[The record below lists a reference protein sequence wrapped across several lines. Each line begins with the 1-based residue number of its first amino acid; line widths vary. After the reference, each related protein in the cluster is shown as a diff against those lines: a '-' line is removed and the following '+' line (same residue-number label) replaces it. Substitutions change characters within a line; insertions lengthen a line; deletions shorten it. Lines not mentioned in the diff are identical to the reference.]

1 MTLAH
6 IRAATRDGLDEAVEL
21 FARLDELEAGW
32 RVFTARDHLAGDTRA
47 RYGRLIGSHEGLIVV
62 AEAEGHLVGLGVA
75 ELTTPSSS
83 YDKAVVLSNLFV
95 RSAYRRQGIGRAITA
110 ELMCFATRLGVPRL
124 VLKGFAANEAAAG
137 FWTSLGF
144 RPRLTQFSALV
155 REMRQQLTA
164 DELGPEPTPGR
175 TTCRPDGTRRPLTH
189 SIGGEDEGPQA
200 RVAWHPHRGI

>member
-75 ELTTPSSS
+75 ELTTPSSYS

-95 RSAYRRQGIGRAITA
+95 RPAYRRQGRAITA
-110 ELMCFATRLGVPRL
+110 ELMCFATRLGFPGSCS
-124 VLKGFAANEAAAG
+124 KG
-137 FWTSLGF
+137 S
-144 RPRLTQFSALV
+144 RPT
-155 REMRQQLTA
+155 
-164 DELGPEPTPGR
+164 
-175 TTCRPDGTRRPLTH
+175 RPLPA
-189 SIGGEDEGPQA
+189 SG
-200 RVAWHPHRGI
+200 RVWAFNPGLPNSVPSCGRCASS